1 MLLAWLAVFYDQQKY
16 NLCKDKLRRET
27 REIASIL
34 NFFNLDRVVFF
45 IRTLIIYNSESIIYK
60 NLSKK
65 IKEQPIFYR
74 HLYNVAEN
82 DYINV
87 KGTLCFNEWTI
98 KTLFIERD
106 TQKNNKKTRGLVF

>member
-45 IRTLIIYNSESIIYK
+45 IRTLIIYNLESLIYK
-60 NLSKK
+60 KLSKEK
-65 IKEQPIFYR
+65 KEILNSQVLQQ
-74 HLYNVAEN
+74 H
-82 DYINV
+82 
-87 KGTLCFNEWTI
+87 
-98 KTLFIERD
+98 KTL
-106 TQKNNKKTRGLVF
+106 